1 MISRILRAMLLLFA
15 FLGLFMSMNAY
26 IWTPR
31 TFPYVKN
38 YALASASSEGDVA
51 SLWNKALTA
60 HQAGRVEA
68 ALDAYNK
75 VLAIFDVLP
84 DDNAIIST
92 LSAVH
97 GNKGAIYMSTGDYD
111 NAREAFQ
118 SACLVSPSNAM
129 AQFNLVMLTSKFGEH
144 RKALRHCKLA
154 IKLELESA
162 NYPFD
167 GKHCAAAGCP
177 RRGGEVLRYGRSCIN
192 RR

>member
-1 MISRILRAMLLLFA
+1 MEQ
-15 FLGLFMSMNAY
+15 G
-26 IWTPR
+26 
-31 TFPYVKN
+31 
-38 YALASASSEGDVA
+38 
-51 SLWNKALTA
+51 LTA

-129 AQFNLVMLTSKFGEH
+129 AQFNLAVILTSKFGNIE
-144 RKALRHCKLA
+144 RPYTTLQARYQIGAWKGQL
-154 IKLELESA
+154 S
-162 NYPFD
+162 PFD